1 MINRYRKLLT
11 VDTQE
16 ALDFMTSLAEKVN
29 TSATQDAYV
38 YALVEASA
46 LKLMLGQT
54 DAVRKDLDAANK
66 ILDTFDSVDPVI
78 HAAFYRVS
86 ADYYSVSPHMSSKK
100 ITSRARLTI
109 PTTIAMLSY
118 ILHVS
123 LNLRRFPRKKPKF
136 VHTISALLPSSGK
149 RYIISANYY
158 YILFSTS

>member
-1 MINRYRKLLT
+1 
-11 VDTQE
+11 
-16 ALDFMTSLAEKVN
+16 MTSLAEKVN

-86 ADYYSVSPHMSSKK
+86 ADYYSVSPHVMQK
-100 ITSRARLTI
+100 ITSRARLTTPI
-109 PTTIAMLSY
+109 TIAMLSY

-123 LNLRRFPRKKPKF
+123 LNLHRFQRKKPKF

-158 YILFSTS
+158 YILFSTN